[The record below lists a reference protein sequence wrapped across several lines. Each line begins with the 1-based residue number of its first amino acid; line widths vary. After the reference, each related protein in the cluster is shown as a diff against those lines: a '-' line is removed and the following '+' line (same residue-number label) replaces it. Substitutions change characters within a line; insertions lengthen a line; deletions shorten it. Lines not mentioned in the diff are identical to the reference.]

1 MLHIVRDLKSLL
13 YQDILRRNKKTP
25 FIIAVSFIV
34 AFLIARGTVLFGPE
48 WLRLYISQYHIHHF
62 YYGFALVAISNWI
75 ALTTNREHM
84 FNFAAV
90 LFGAGLGLFIDE
102 FGLLLTC
109 TTPPMGCDY
118 YARQSYDAFTVLV
131 AAFFAVIYSKPIFG
145 MFKHVAKKA
154 LRRK

>member
-25 FIIAVSFIV
+25 FIVAVSFIV

-84 FNFAAV
+84 FNFAAI

-109 TTPPMGCDY
+109 TTPPIGCDY
-118 YARQSYDAFTVLV
+118 YARQSYDAFMVLV
-131 AAFFAVIYSKPIFG
+131 AVFFAIIYSGPIFG
-145 MFKHVAKKA
+145 IFKHVTKKV
-154 LRRK
+154 

>member
-84 FNFAAV
+84 FNFAAI

-109 TTPPMGCDY
+109 TTPPIGCDY
-118 YARQSYDAFTVLV
+118 YARQSYDAFMVLV
-131 AAFFAVIYSKPIFG
+131 AVFFAIIYSGPIFG
-145 MFKHVAKKA
+145 IFKHVTKKV
-154 LRRK
+154 